1 MVYDS
6 ISDTWN
12 IAGVTSYGYGCAAQE
27 YPGVYTRVSMY
38 INWIN
43 ARINGDYEPL
53 PSLSTQTISNGFLIC
68 FFCISLFF

>member
-1 MVYDS
+1 MIYNS

-12 IAGVTSYGYGCAAQE
+12 VAGITSYGYGCAAQE

-43 ARINGDYEPL
+43 ARISGDYEP
-53 PSLSTQTISNGFLIC
+53 PLSISIRTIPNGFLIA
-68 FFCISLFF
+68 FFICLFF